1 MEKIIIAAVADNM
14 AIGKDNSLLWHIS
27 EDLKF
32 FKEQT
37 SGYPVVM
44 GRRTFESIGR
54 ALPKRLNIVVS
65 RSAVAKSFKA
75 NADSSGSCHTGTGQT
90 QERTGLAYVSSLDEA
105 FISAAE
111 SMGISPERDE
121 VSISGKTGKCFMIGG
136 GEIYRQG
143 MDYADKMIITHVH
156 TVIPDADTFF
166 PEIDPSVWI
175 VSERSDLR
183 QDPETGYGF
192 EFVTYIRQHNT

>member
-14 AIGKDNSLLWHIS
+14 AIGKDNSLLWHIR

-32 FKEQT
+32 FKENT
-37 SGYPVVM
+37 SGYPVIM

-65 RSAVAKSFKA
+65 SSARTKPYEECAA
-75 NADSSGSCHTGTGQT
+75 GTGLT
-90 QERTGLAYVSSLDEA
+90 YAASLEEA
-105 FISAAE
+105 FGMADGSD
-111 SMGISPERDE
+111 R
-121 VSISGKTGKCFMIGG
+121 CFMIGG

-166 PEIDPSVWI
+166 PGIDPSVWN

-192 EFVTYIRQHNT
+192 EFVTYIRRHNA

>member
-1 MEKIIIAAVADNM
+1 MEKIIIAAVADNL
-14 AIGKDNSLLWHIS
+14 AIGKDNSLLWHIR

-32 FKEQT
+32 FKEKT
-37 SGYPVVM
+37 SGYPVIM

-65 RSAVAKSFKA
+65 RSAGTKSCE
-75 NADSSGSCHTGTGQT
+75 ADAAGGGSSHDGTGQT
-90 QERTGLAYVSSLDEA
+90 QERTGLAYVSSLEEA
-105 FISAAE
+105 FIRAAE
-111 SMGISPERDE
+111 SMRVSPERED
-121 VSISGKTGKCFMIGG
+121 VSINGITGRCFMIGG

-166 PEIDPSVWI
+166 PEIDPSVWS

-192 EFVTYIRQHNT
+192 EFVTYIRRHNA

>member
-1 MEKIIIAAVADNM
+1 MEKVIIAAVTDNM
-14 AIGKDNSLLWHIS
+14 AIGKDNSLLWHIR

-32 FKEQT
+32 FKEKT

-54 ALPKRLNIVVS
+54 ALPGRLNIVVS
-65 RSAVAKSFKA
+65 RSAADNAGEA
-75 NADSSGSCHTGTGQT
+75 NAGGHYSGPSGTGSAIPG
-90 QERTGLAYVSSLDEA
+90 TGLVYAASLEDA
-105 FISAAE
+105 FRIAADTD
-111 SMGISPERDE
+111 R
-121 VSISGKTGKCFMIGG
+121 CFMIGG

-143 MDYADKMIITHVH
+143 MEYADKLIITHVH
-156 TVIPDADTFF
+156 TDIPDADTFF
-166 PEIDPSVWI
+166 PDIDPSAWI

-192 EFVTYIRQHNT
+192 EFVTYIRRRNS